1 MDLVLSVHRVYL
13 ASGGFSMFS
22 RVGAVLILFVLVG
35 FGSSAPLAHHSVSGQ
50 FDLSKVATLKGVISK
65 IDWINPHTYVYLD
78 VTEENGTKNTWQL
91 ETFPPAQLR
100 RSGLSKET
108 IMGKLGE
115 VVTINILPARDGSK
129 HLGYIERITYQDGH
143 FNQLG
148 SNEEEQLRRR
158 GQ

>member
-1 MDLVLSVHRVYL
+1 
-13 ASGGFSMFS
+13 MFS
-22 RVGAVLILFVLVG
+22 RVGAVLILLVLVG
-35 FGSSAPLAHHSVSGQ
+35 FDSSTPLAHHSVSGQ

-78 VTEENGTKNTWQL
+78 VSEENGTKSTWQL

-115 VVTINILPARDGSK
+115 VVTISILPARDGSK

-158 GQ
+158 GGQ